1 MKSEH
6 KRELLK
12 RAQQAAEDFYN
23 AEEDHE
29 RSAAFSNLSGVL
41 QELICEVPETDY

>member
-23 AEEDHE
+23 AENDNDKA
-29 RSAAFSNLSGVL
+29 SAFSNLSGVL
-41 QELICEVPETDY
+41 QELICEIPESE